1 MNINLTLIGQSIMFF
16 MFVAFC
22 MKVVWPPIMKALA
35 DRRVK
40 IAEGLAAGERAVRE
54 QELAKE
60 RAMQT
65 LRDAKMQATEV
76 VTLAQKRAAEII
88 EEAKEDARSEGDR
101 LIGAARTEIELESN
115 RAREDLRR
123 RIGELALAG
132 AEKILQREVNAA
144 THRDIVESLVKQ
156 I

>member
-1 MNINLTLIGQSIMFF
+1 
-16 MFVAFC
+16 
-22 MKVVWPPIMKALA
+22 
-35 DRRVK
+35 
-40 IAEGLAAGERAVRE
+40 
-54 QELAKE
+54 
-60 RAMQT
+60 
-65 LRDAKMQATEV
+65 MQATEV